1 MEKRILNYRRYMDE
15 QLLQEDADWERMR
28 TEHLTQISF
37 FQHERLI
44 HLIVT
49 VVFAVLTMAAICMS
63 FLLMAIGAEGG
74 VSWLLVMAVFLVLL
88 IPYVRHY
95 YILENEVQ
103 KMYGQYDVIVGKMG
117 EGFLMSGKGKGAVH

>member
-1 MEKRILNYRRYMDE
+1 MERRILTYRKYMDE
-15 QLLQEDADWERMR
+15 LLLREDVDWERIR
-28 TEHLTQISF
+28 KEHLVQVGF

-49 VVFAVLTMAAICMS
+49 VIFALLTVLSVGMAY
-63 FLLMAIGAEGG
+63 LLMAQGTDGAG
-74 VSWLLVMAVFLVLL
+74 SLLLVVAAFLVLL

-103 KMYGQYDVIVGKMG
+103 KMYRQYDEIAAKLG
-117 EGFLMSGKGKGAVH
+117 ESYRLSEH

>member
-1 MEKRILNYRRYMDE
+1 MEKRILTYRKYMDE
-15 QLLQEDADWERMR
+15 LLLRDDADWQRIRE
-28 TEHLTQISF
+28 EHLVQIGF

-49 VVFAVLTMAAICMS
+49 VVFALFTVLSIGMA
-63 FLLMAIGAEGG
+63 FLLMALGTAGAG
-74 VSWLLVMAVFLVLL
+74 SWLLVVAAFLVLL

-103 KMYGQYDVIVGKMG
+103 RMYGQYDEIAAKLG
-117 EGFLMSGKGKGAVH
+117 ESYRRSD

>member
-1 MEKRILNYRRYMDE
+1 MEKRILEYRRYMDE
-15 QLLQEDADWERMR
+15 MLLRKDADWERLKA
-28 TEHLTQISF
+28 EHLTQIAF

-49 VVFAVLTMAAICMS
+49 VIFAVLTMMSICMA
-63 FLLMAIGAEGG
+63 FALMALGLQGGIGWLG
-74 VSWLLVMAVFLVLL
+74 VTAVLMVLL

-103 KMYGQYDVIVGKMG
+103 KMYGQYDTLVSKMG
-117 EGFLMSGKGKGAVH
+117 EGFSLQ